1 MFGVLKDVIE
11 AGVGVAHQ
19 AVDSTIKKAV
29 KEAGEFIDNPIERGI
44 DIGTAPIEDALV
56 VAYGLTEGEIRTR
69 AIARLGADVVGGM
82 ALSELIEELGI

>member
-1 MFGVLKDVIE
+1 MFNVLKDVIE

-29 KEAGEFIDNPIERGI
+29 REAAEFIDNPIEKSI
-44 DIGTAPIEDALV
+44 ETAISPLKNGLI
-56 VAYGLTEGEIRTR
+56 VAGGLTEGEIKTR